1 MTIGRE
7 NKKGKV
13 LYVNSIEDP
22 WAGVSVLPLNKP
34 QELWYVDKM
43 GDTRFLQQGLDGET
57 DKVSGTKSI
66 LF

>member
-1 MTIGRE
+1 LRKKNLKTIGRE

-34 QELWYVDKM
+34 
-43 GDTRFLQQGLDGET
+43 
-57 DKVSGTKSI
+57 
-66 LF
+66 

>member
-1 MTIGRE
+1 MRSPLLNLSYWSVLCNDLFGKESEILRKKNLLTIGRE

-34 QELWYVDKM
+34 
-43 GDTRFLQQGLDGET
+43 
-57 DKVSGTKSI
+57 
-66 LF
+66 